1 MSQISARP
9 LLVRPRRRKRRIAT
23 GYPMNRSVTANTLKW
38 AKSLPPGNASFDSDQ
53 VFYQHNAYAAAGL
66 SGPMTIVQNAYSPGV
81 NNWPQQGSFPAN
93 QSFVVDSLGFR
104 IDPAVL
110 IDGST
115 QANGGSSQADA
126 DPVLLA
132 QQLAN
137 IYQRSYATL
146 YVNERPIFIDQ
157 PLDTFPM
164 GAGVSVS
171 AALSN
176 SNTSTANV
184 ISSVT
189 NGVPVWGNRRL
200 IRGRFPLAANVP
212 WRIEVR
218 QLQALPLNAAS
229 IAGGVLTL
237 YMFGRWTRSV

>member
-9 LLVRPRRRKRRIAT
+9 VIVRPRRRRRIAT

-38 AKSLPPGNASFDSDQ
+38 AKSLPPGNSSFDSDQ
-53 VFYQHNAYAAAGL
+53 VFYQHTAYPAAGL
-66 SGPMTIVQNAYSPGV
+66 AGPLTITQAAYSPGV

-93 QSFVVDSLGFR
+93 QSFVVDSIGFR
-104 IDPAVL
+104 LDPAVL
-110 IDGST
+110 IDGT
-115 QANGGSSQADA
+115 VQGNGGSSQADA
-126 DPVLLA
+126 DPVLLT
-132 QQLAN
+132 QQIAN

-146 YVNERPIFIDQ
+146 YVNERPILIDQ

-218 QLQALPLNAAS
+218 QLAALPLNAAS
-229 IAGGVLTL
+229 IAGGVLSL